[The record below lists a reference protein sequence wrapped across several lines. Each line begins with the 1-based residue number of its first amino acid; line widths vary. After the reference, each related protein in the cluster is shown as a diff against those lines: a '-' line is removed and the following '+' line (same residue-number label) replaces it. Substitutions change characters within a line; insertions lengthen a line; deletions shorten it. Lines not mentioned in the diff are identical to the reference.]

1 MKQSGTTL
9 PELLGVLAI
18 TALLLTTALPGMA
31 SLGRSSALASSTN
44 EFLASLHLARSE
56 AVKRGARTAVCASA
70 NGQSCAGGGGWHQ
83 GWLVF
88 HDANNNAARDD
99 GEALILARPALPA
112 GIRLT
117 GNQFVSNY
125 ISYAPNGGTKLV
137 GGFLQGGTLTV
148 CKTTAPPVKAR
159 RLVISTTG
167 RVRTVKLD
175 LDSCP

>member
-1 MKQSGTTL
+1 MRQTGVTI

-18 TALLLTTALPGMA
+18 TAILLTVALPGMA
-31 SLGRSSALASSTN
+31 SLGRSSALASSAN

-88 HDANNNAARDD
+88 HDANNNAARDE
-99 GEALILARPALPA
+99 GEALIQARPALPA

-117 GNQFVSNY
+117 GNPNVSSY

-137 GGFLQGGTLTV
+137 GGAFQAGTLTV
-148 CKTTAPPVKAR
+148 CREAEVPASAR
-159 RLVISTTG
+159 RLVISSTG
-167 RVRTVKLD
+167 RVRTVKLE
-175 LDSCP
+175 LAACP

>member
-1 MKQSGTTL
+1 MKQTGVTI

-18 TALLLTTALPGMA
+18 TAILLTTALPSM
-31 SLGRSSALASSTN
+31 SALTQSAGLAGSTN
-44 EFLASLHLARSE
+44 DFLASLHLARSE
-56 AVKRGARTAVCASA
+56 AIKRGQRTVLCASSDGMA
-70 NGQSCAGGGGWHQ
+70 CAGSGGWHQ

-99 GEALILARPALPA
+99 GEALIQSRPALPA

-117 GNQFVSNY
+117 GNQFVANY

-137 GGFLQGGTLTV
+137 GGFLQAGTLTV
-148 CKTTAPPVKAR
+148 CREAESPAHAR

-167 RVRTVKLD
+167 RGRTIKLD
-175 LDSCP
+175 LANCP